1 MGERQCEGDK
11 KVELN
16 EGGGVKP
23 TKDDQRAHAD
33 SSESPTA
40 GTRPTHWRTSP
51 GITAWALH
59 QVSDMVWRSRPA
71 PQDVQSCTLCW
82 LLGSEIYGS

>member
-11 KVELN
+11 KVEQN

-33 SSESPTA
+33 SSGVTYSWYQ
-40 GTRPTHWRTSP
+40 TH
-51 GITAWALH
+51 ALEDISWDH
-59 QVSDMVWRSRPA
+59 R
-71 PQDVQSCTLCW
+71 
-82 LLGSEIYGS
+82 LGSPSGLGHGVEEQTCTSGRTELHPVLAPRL